1 MIDERLTGGLAVIV
15 SQLPPLIQ
23 RLLDPNSDQ
32 AARHTRYQLFAAL
45 SQFTA
50 EDGRPGYG
58 CSASRTVGAGGQH
71 LSASFFTQ
79 PAYRGDSSPTKS
91 RGLCCQLLNGTI
103 C

>member
-50 EDGRPGYG
+50 EDL
-58 CSASRTVGAGGQH
+58 TVDQVTA
-71 LSASFFTQ
+71 A
-79 PAYRGDSSPTKS
+79 
-91 RGLCCQLLNGTI
+91 QLPEL
-103 C
+103 

>member
-45 SQFTA
+45 SQF
-50 EDGRPGYG
+50 
-58 CSASRTVGAGGQH
+58 
-71 LSASFFTQ
+71 
-79 PAYRGDSSPTKS
+79 SSPTKS